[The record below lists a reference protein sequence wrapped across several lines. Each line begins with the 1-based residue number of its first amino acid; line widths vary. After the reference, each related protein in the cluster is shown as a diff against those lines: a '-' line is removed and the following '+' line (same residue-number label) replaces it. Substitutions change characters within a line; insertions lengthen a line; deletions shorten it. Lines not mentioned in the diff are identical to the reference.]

1 MRSRSSSLGRLSIR
15 ARALVA
21 LAAFAGAIA
30 LVASAFA
37 AGGPVKVNGHKLYV
51 ECVGTGGPTVVF
63 ENGLGDS
70 HDEWDAVVQASTETG
85 VRLCSYDRYGNGA
98 SAKPRKPTDRTLL
111 QVVSDEHAMLR
122 AVKAELPVVVVGHS
136 MGGLI
141 ARYYAN
147 RYSRDVGGMVLI
159 ESAPD
164 DWDVYT
170 KTPVYS
176 EGTGLKIAP
185 ASTALRKS
193 VIEDDVDWGVLGI
206 ESSLAG
212 PVAETHDLL
221 YDLPISITAQTVIPI
236 KHCLVGIERVPLE
249 SIRLVRSHPAAIEA
263 CREFLS
269 RMPQATTIAAPTTSG
284 AAQQVASHK
293 DPTEVAIASER
304 AARME
309 GLHIL
314 QEDIGDHPEAFTR
327 FVAVATHT
335 RLDRRDDQEWRM
347 AFSFVTDHRPGSL
360 FRALEPF
367 ARHSIDLA
375 QLVSRPIPR
384 TPWVYRFDAVLA
396 GYPLDPLVNETLHEV
411 IGLTRELRVFGS
423 YPA

>member
-1 MRSRSSSLGRLSIR
+1 MAIRVAYPGGEGAHAAAACDRLFPEGTE
-15 ARALVA
+15 LVA
-21 LAAFAGAIA
+21 LPTFSA
-30 LVASAFA
+30 VA
-37 AGGPVKVNGHKLYV
+37 
-51 ECVGTGGPTVVF
+51 
-63 ENGLGDS
+63 
-70 HDEWDAVVQASTETG
+70 
-85 VRLCSYDRYGNGA
+85 
-98 SAKPRKPTDRTLL
+98 
-111 QVVSDEHAMLR
+111 R
-122 AVKAELPVVVVGHS
+122 A
-136 MGGLI
+136 
-141 ARYYAN
+141 
-147 RYSRDVGGMVLI
+147 
-159 ESAPD
+159 
-164 DWDVYT
+164 
-170 KTPVYS
+170 
-176 EGTGLKIAP
+176 
-185 ASTALRKS
+185 

-236 KHCLVGIERVPLE
+236 KHCLVGVERVPLE
-249 SIRLVRSHPAAIEA
+249 RIRLVRSHPAAIDA

-314 QEDIGDHPEAFTR
+314 EEDIGDHPEAFTR

-423 YPA
+423 YPVEG